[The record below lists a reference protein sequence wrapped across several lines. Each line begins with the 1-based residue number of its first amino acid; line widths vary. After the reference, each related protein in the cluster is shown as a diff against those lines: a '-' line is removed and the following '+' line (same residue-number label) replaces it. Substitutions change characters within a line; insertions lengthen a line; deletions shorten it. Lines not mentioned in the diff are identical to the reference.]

1 MSDRVKGYTV
11 ILDKDCVDYAAQTI
25 QDAIMMIKG
34 VKDVKPSIVNSD
46 DLMNRMKIKNEM
58 KMKLY
63 DLIDEINQEE

>member
-11 ILDKDCVDYAAQTI
+11 ILDKDCVDYNAQTI

-46 DLMNRMKIKNEM
+46 DLMNRMKIKSEM

-63 DLIDEINQEE
+63 DLIDEIDKEE